1 MNEPFVSEQKS
12 KNITL
17 VLTHQCNL
25 DCVYCYEHHKNART
39 MSAELAKQIVDKELS
54 MNDGVETVE
63 FDFFGGEPLLE
74 FDTVK
79 EVVEYTIAR
88 DYQKDYI
95 FFITTNGVLLD
106 DERKAWLRA
115 HTDSLQMG
123 LSLDGTKEMHDRNR
137 NNSFDAIDLE
147 FFRTVYPEESVKMTI
162 SKQTLGDLAEG
173 VIFCH
178 DQGFEVSANLAYGID
193 WEDAENQKVFSE
205 QLSKLVEYYLEHP
218 EVKTS
223 SLLDI
228 NRIKSIASQE
238 DRTYR
243 LCGAGYAMRAYD
255 CDGTCYPCQFFLPL
269 SVGDEAAKRA
279 LTFDFSNFRLREEQ
293 IDQKCKTCFIR
304 NACPTCYGNNYATT
318 GDIYRRD
325 MRHCKMNMIQFR
337 AMAYLAVKRFEKQ
350 QLGEYSSADQAAIL
364 KAALAILK
372 TLEV

>member
-1 MNEPFVSEQKS
+1 M
-12 KNITL
+12 
-17 VLTHQCNL
+17 
-25 DCVYCYEHHKNART
+25 
-39 MSAELAKQIVDKELS
+39 
-54 MNDGVETVE
+54 
-63 FDFFGGEPLLE
+63 
-74 FDTVK
+74 
-79 EVVEYTIAR
+79 
-88 DYQKDYI
+88 
-95 FFITTNGVLLD
+95 
-106 DERKAWLRA
+106 
-115 HTDSLQMG
+115 
-123 LSLDGTKEMHDRNR
+123 
-137 NNSFDAIDLE
+137 
-147 FFRTVYPEESVKMTI
+147 
-162 SKQTLGDLAEG
+162 
-173 VIFCH
+173 
-178 DQGFEVSANLAYGID
+178 
-193 WEDAENQKVFSE
+193 
-205 QLSKLVEYYLEHP
+205 
-218 EVKTS
+218 
-223 SLLDI
+223 